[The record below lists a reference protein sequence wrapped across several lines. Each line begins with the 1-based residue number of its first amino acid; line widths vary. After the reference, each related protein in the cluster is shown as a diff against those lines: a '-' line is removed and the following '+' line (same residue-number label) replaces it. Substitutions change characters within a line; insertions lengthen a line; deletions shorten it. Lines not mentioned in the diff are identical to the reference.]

1 MRLFSILFLITVFTG
16 PSFAQRFAHI
26 ADQLPDGEYEN
37 IHVKKLDDDPLTTTY
52 LIWVKET
59 VREHHHAEHTE
70 VVYVFEG
77 EGLMT
82 LGEQEQKIGPGDY
95 VFVPKGT
102 LHSVQV
108 LSEEPMKVMSIQ
120 TPQFDGSDRIFSDQ

>member
-1 MRLFSILFLITVFTG
+1 MRLFSILFLIIVFTG
-16 PSFAQRFAHI
+16 SSFAQRFAHI
-26 ADQLPDGEYEN
+26 TDQLPGGEYEN

-59 VREHHHAEHTE
+59 VREHHHSEHTE